1 MNHNRQA
8 DIKYSLL
15 LADGVRDDAGMKST
29 LKIPFL
35 LDGRDIALTLAIL
48 HALACGRQPT

>member
-35 LDGRDIALTLAIL
+35 LDGRDIAFTLAIL